1 MPLDLQS
8 GWSVHSYCQHSSLDN
23 RANGHDAH
31 ISHHYHRHGNTVHS
45 TLKKKVRQAN
55 EKSSEFQ
62 KGVYRDGEET
72 SQGSTLHDLAD
83 CETLRN
89 SLDDVIPLLLPGVCI
104 HDLS

>member
-8 GWSVHSYCQHSSLDN
+8 GWSVHSQHSSLDN

-45 TLKKKVRQAN
+45 TLKRQAN